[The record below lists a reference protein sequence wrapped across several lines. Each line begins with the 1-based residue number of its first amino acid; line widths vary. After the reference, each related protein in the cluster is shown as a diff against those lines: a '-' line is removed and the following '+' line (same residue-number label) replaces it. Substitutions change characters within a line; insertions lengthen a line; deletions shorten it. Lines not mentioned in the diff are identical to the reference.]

1 MSCICII
8 GMQSGFKVRVY
19 NETDSERAIKLISDI
34 IVNEFNFKLD
44 PDNLDSD
51 IICIEGHYKKSDGGC
66 FWVAESIENYD
77 NRNNHQI
84 NFNSF
89 SINVFL

>member
-1 MSCICII
+1 MW
-8 GMQSGFKVRVY
+8 SGFKVRVY

-51 IICIEGHYKKSDGGC
+51 IIRIEGHYKKSDGGC
-66 FWVAESIENYD
+66 FWIAESIENYD
-77 NRNNHQI
+77 NRNYHQMKDPAEYSGHQQQI
-84 NFNSF
+84 
-89 SINVFL
+89 IRIHHR

>member
-1 MSCICII
+1 
-8 GMQSGFKVRVY
+8 VY

-66 FWVAESIENYD
+66 FWVAESYD

-84 NFNSF
+84 IGTIAIPTNLQQN
-89 SINVFL
+89 